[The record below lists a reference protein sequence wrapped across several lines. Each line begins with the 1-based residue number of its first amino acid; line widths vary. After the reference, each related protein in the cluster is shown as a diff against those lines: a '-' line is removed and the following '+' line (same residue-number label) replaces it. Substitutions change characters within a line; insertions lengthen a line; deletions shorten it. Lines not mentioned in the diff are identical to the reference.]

1 MLADESA
8 GERMILCF
16 DSDALPEPL
25 PELGW
30 RCPELLSV
38 AAEYERRS
46 LLLFFLL
53 FLHAQFCSPVRTR
66 TYFHPLRAALTS
78 TKRMW
83 ESRCAPQGSL

>member
-16 DSDALPEPL
+16 DSDAFPEPL
-25 PELGW
+25 PELGL

-53 FLHAQFCSPVRTR
+53 FLHAQFCYPAFERGHISTPYV
-66 TYFHPLRAALTS
+66 PLSLP
-78 TKRMW
+78 KRMW